1 MNNDGKKYF
10 IKIKGALVEVT
21 DEIYIAYYEM
31 ERKEKY
37 MVEKDGFKLED

>member
-21 DEIYIAYYEM
+21 DEIYIAM
-31 ERKEKY
+31 RWNAKKSIW
-37 MVEKDGFKLED
+37 

>member
-21 DEIYIAYYEM
+21 DEIYIYIIGVRKM
-31 ERKEKY
+31 EYKKTY
-37 MVEKDGFKLED
+37 QKNH